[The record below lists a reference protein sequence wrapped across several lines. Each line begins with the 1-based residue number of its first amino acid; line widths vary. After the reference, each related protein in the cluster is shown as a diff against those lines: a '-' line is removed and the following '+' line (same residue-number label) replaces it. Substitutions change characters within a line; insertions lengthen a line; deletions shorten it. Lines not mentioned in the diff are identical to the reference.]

1 MLGCVRVCRRLR
13 HVAGRSVTY
22 RYWQTGINMRSD
34 GLGFLPASTPATT
47 TTSQHLQLSTST
59 IFKMPSFIVTLKDDV
74 SDDQLAAAK
83 QKAKDAGGKI
93 THEYTLI
100 KAFTVEYPEGT
111 VHSLAEDPS
120 VQTVEEDKE
129 MRTQ

>member
-22 RYWQTGINMRSD
+22 RYWQTAINMRSH
-34 GLGFLPASTPATT
+34 GLGFLPASTLTTT

-74 SDDQLAAAK
+74 SDEQLAAAK

-111 VHSLAEDPS
+111 VHSLADDPS
-120 VQTVEEDKE
+120 VQAVEEDKE

>member
-1 MLGCVRVCRRLR
+1 
-13 HVAGRSVTY
+13 
-22 RYWQTGINMRSD
+22 
-34 GLGFLPASTPATT
+34 
-47 TTSQHLQLSTST
+47 
-59 IFKMPSFIVTLKDDV
+59 MPSYIVTLKDDV

-83 QKAKDAGGKI
+83 QKAKDTGGRI

-100 KAFTVEYPEGT
+100 KAFAVEYPEGT

>member
-47 TTSQHLQLSTST
+47 ITSQRLQLSTST
-59 IFKMPSFIVTLKDDV
+59 VFKMPSFIVTLKDDV

>member
-1 MLGCVRVCRRLR
+1 MLGCVRVWRRLR
-13 HVAGRSVTY
+13 HVAGTSVTY

-34 GLGFLPASTPATT
+34 GLGFLPASTPTP
-47 TTSQHLQLSTST
+47 TSQRLLLSTST

-74 SDDQLAAAK
+74 SDSQLAETK

-120 VQTVEEDKE
+120 VQNVEEDKE